1 MSYFK
6 HLMTGVVWAKGVL
19 LTSSQ
24 FYWSIQQKHTTSQ
37 NNWLNWSVSRICHLY
52 ACHGNQYF
60 LWSREFNFAFLY
72 CSFVT
77 CKAFYIVEHC
87 YNSSSRWKDRI
98 RWGRFIRNWDLATW
112 QVHVPLVDPTIGQRQ
127 QTLIQTFDPAAVF
140 NQTPTYMESRP
151 CAGLSC
157 CFDSQWVMN
166 D

>member
-60 LWSREFNFAFLY
+60 LWSREFNFGSLY
-72 CSFVT
+72 CSFGT
-77 CKAFYIVEHC
+77 CKAFHIVVHC

-127 QTLIQTFDPAAVF
+127 QTLIQTFDPTAVF

-151 CAGLSC
+151 SAGLSC